1 MFVIRADDPSKL
13 HSGQQQHAA
22 APNPTLKGFG
32 GKGLAGNRSGSVL
45 SDVSNK
51 LARIAATPAHQISKQ
66 HHQMAHK
73 PLCSHNNALAANIPH
88 FQTAKF
94 AQQHEMMM
102 KQKLSAMK
110 PLPKSQPLGKKG
122 KKKRTGKKVAVVQGY
137 TPALSPLVEN
147 AWGELMTP
155 AREKLQR
162 ELQEAQEEALR
173 GKLVFDDEREQE
185 HLVVT
190 ALAQIGQKVV
200 IAKKFASD
208 HTFRRFLGRTG
219 VIIRKSETPGGGGC
233 IVDFGEKL
241 GRQFLSSGGSGVYHL
256 AYPCGSSSNANTNI
270 PSSSSSSSSFK
281 VPSLPRS
288 LQLPPTPQAGAVM
301 SNPLAAQ
308 PEPVV
313 QPRSGGGAV
322 EISDPPAPIS
332 TSGIHRQMAGHAQLS
347 PLLSASSAPPMMPL
361 SSSVDSRLVSDAQLH
376 ASFTRH
382 QQQQHAQQQ
391 QQQQQHHQ
399 QQQQQQ
405 QQHYQHQ
412 QQQRQH
418 NQQQQHQQQ
427 ELRSLSE
434 QFRHHQQQFTAGA
447 MQVTAQLGFHAP
459 DSSRR
464 HAWGGSQ
471 QLQQQ
476 GGGGGGQHQQHP
488 AMSAAEAMLH
498 AVSRGSNAAPAG
510 STLVWM

>member
-1 MFVIRADDPSKL
+1 
-13 HSGQQQHAA
+13 
-22 APNPTLKGFG
+22 
-32 GKGLAGNRSGSVL
+32 
-45 SDVSNK
+45 
-51 LARIAATPAHQISKQ
+51 
-66 HHQMAHK
+66 MAHK

-219 VIIRKSETPGGGGC
+219 TEATASINGLHQTHQSHSKYFRLHPEFFALADALGCALRPGVIIRKSETPGGGGC

-241 GRQFLSSGGSGVYHL
+241 GRQFLSSGG
-256 AYPCGSSSNANTNI
+256 
-270 PSSSSSSSSFK
+270 
-281 VPSLPRS
+281 R
-288 LQLPPTPQAGAVM
+288 
-301 SNPLAAQ
+301 
-308 PEPVV
+308 
-313 QPRSGGGAV
+313 
-322 EISDPPAPIS
+322 SDP
-332 TSGIHRQMAGHAQLS
+332 
-347 PLLSASSAPPMMPL
+347 
-361 SSSVDSRLVSDAQLH
+361 SVLRFSNQGCVVLQ
-376 ASFTRH
+376 RH
-382 QQQQHAQQQ
+382 GV
-391 QQQQQHHQ
+391 
-399 QQQQQQ
+399 
-405 QQHYQHQ
+405 
-412 QQQRQH
+412 QRH
-418 NQQQQHQQQ
+418 
-427 ELRSLSE
+427 
-434 QFRHHQQQFTAGA
+434 
-447 MQVTAQLGFHAP
+447 
-459 DSSRR
+459 
-464 HAWGGSQ
+464 
-471 QLQQQ
+471 
-476 GGGGGGQHQQHP
+476 
-488 AMSAAEAMLH
+488 
-498 AVSRGSNAAPAG
+498 
-510 STLVWM
+510 